1 MSTKIALISIHLLLS
16 VVLCILYSLVLPYS
30 FKRKFFAHS
39 FDLAMYWGIS
49 VILCGLMYISEFA
62 VWFHILFPFFF
73 LGNYLKASWRVEK
86 GYTGYSF
93 FWKLVS
99 LGVCSTILS
108 VYYE

>member
-30 FKRKFFAHS
+30 FKRNFFAHS
-39 FDLAMYWGIS
+39 PYLALYWGLS
-49 VILCGLMYISEFA
+49 AILCGLMYISEFA
-62 VWFHILFPFFF
+62 IWFHILFPFFF
-73 LGNYLKASWRVEK
+73 FHNYFKTKWREEK
-86 GYTGYSF
+86 GYTAYSF

-108 VYYE
+108 L